1 MQIIEDFSYFE
12 VHRHLLKK
20 GPNIF
25 PKPCCVKP
33 AATFRE
39 KQLWSV
45 NLQNQGE

>member
-20 GPNIF
+20 RSKYL
-25 PKPCCVKP
+25 PKTMP

-45 NLQNQGE
+45 NLENQGE